1 MKFSLILCT
10 LNRVKEIT
18 VFFQSLSEQ
27 MYKNYEVILVDQN
40 EDNRLDEL
48 VKEYSSIFKIV
59 HIKSLIGLSIA
70 RNKGLKYVTGEII
83 GFPDDDCI
91 YSKNI
96 LSEVKKTFDQ
106 SEYDFISTN
115 SKDFYSEKALL
126 KFPNKEVLM
135 KGSIYNIIGTSC
147 TLFFKKIVIQRVGEF
162 DRELGVGGGTP
173 YGAGEETDY
182 VIRAIKNGFVGNYYP
197 NLFIYHPAK
206 ELVYNKETFKRAL
219 LYGGGSGRVARK
231 HYNIY
236 YQAKILIT
244 PLIKVMLAFPN
255 SKKMKF
261 ISLNFLGRLRGFLF

>member
-18 VFFQSLSEQ
+18 VFFQSLSRQ
-27 MYKNYEVILVDQN
+27 VYKNYEVILVDQN

-48 VKEYSSIFKIV
+48 VKEYSRLFKIV

-70 RNKGLKYVTGEII
+70 RNIGLKYANGEII
-83 GFPDDDCI
+83 AFPDDDCI
-91 YSKNI
+91 YSRDI
-96 LSEVKKTFDQ
+96 LSEVKKIFDLNH
-106 SEYDFISTN
+106 YDFLSTN

-126 KFPNKEVLM
+126 KFPKKEVLM

-147 TLFFKKIVIQRVGEF
+147 TLFFKKSVIQRVGEF
-162 DRELGVGGGTP
+162 DKELGVGAGTP

-182 VIRAIKNGFVGNYYP
+182 VIRAIKNRFTGNYYP
-197 NLFIYHPAK
+197 DLYIYHPAK
-206 ELVYNKETFKRAL
+206 ELVYNIETFKRAIS
-219 LYGGGSGRVARK
+219 YGGGSGRVARK
-231 HYNIY
+231 HYNLY
-236 YQAKILIT
+236 YQARILIT

-261 ISLNFLGRLRGFLF
+261 IYLNFLGRLRGFFC